1 VLFLG
6 VGLLCNPTALEADM
20 ASLQPPRCA
29 ICGKPVPLESCKFDE
44 NGKAV
49 HEDCY
54 VGRMLEDKD
63 PPPS

>member
-1 VLFLG
+1 MVS
-6 VGLLCNPTALEADM
+6 T
-20 ASLQPPRCA
+20 QPPRCA
-29 ICGKPVPLESCKFDE
+29 ICGKPVSLESCKFDE

-54 VGRMLEDKD
+54 VGRMLKDKD